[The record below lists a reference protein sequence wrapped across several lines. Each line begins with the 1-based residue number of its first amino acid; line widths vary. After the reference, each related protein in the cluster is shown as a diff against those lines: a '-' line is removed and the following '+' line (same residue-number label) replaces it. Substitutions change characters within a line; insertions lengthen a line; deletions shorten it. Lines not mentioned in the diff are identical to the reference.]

1 MNKFFFKKYQ
11 SIFDCKCNIST
22 SEFSVFVDRLSN
34 PVDSGVVSNCVVSRV
49 DNNNFE
55 IFVGTVLANPVRI
68 EHSEALD
75 SLSNSFFSTR
85 AQISCELKLV
95 NTNTGGLSINDSLRN
110 RSLSA
115 TSSNTDSPN
124 NVAFL
129 VLVTQ
134 LSGLVRSGR
143 SRNLVDDRKLSVFPG
158 SETED
163 ERHQVRLFLSPKLF
177 EIFVSTHFFFF
188 LLFF

>member
-1 MNKFFFKKYQ
+1 M
-11 SIFDCKCNIST
+11 
-22 SEFSVFVDRLSN
+22 
-34 PVDSGVVSNCVVSRV
+34 SRIN
-49 DNNNFE
+49 NNNFV
-55 IFVGTVLANPVRI
+55 IFVGTVLTNPVRI

-75 SLSNSFFSTR
+75 SLSDSFFSTR

-95 NTNTGGLSINDSLRN
+95 NTNAGGLSVNNTLRN

-115 TSSNTDSPN
+115 TSSNSDSPN

-129 VLVTQ
+129 VLVAQ

-143 SRNLVDDRKLSVFPG
+143 SSNLVDDRELSVFPG

-177 EIFVSTHFFFF
+177 EIFVSAHFFLFW
-188 LLFF
+188 LFF